1 MYNYNDSFKLKVTAF
16 LINFVSWFAELWLIQ
31 LRVVEMDWITW
42 FVLIVFTLSLILTAS
57 TFVKGRQ

>member
-1 MYNYNDSFKLKVTAF
+1 MNDSFKLKVTAF